1 MPLPRRLDAA
11 DVRITGWMARH
22 GVRLTRIALGVV
34 FTWFGA
40 LKFFPDLSPAADL
53 ASRTIERL
61 TFGLVPASVGLP
73 VLAAW
78 ELLIGVGL
86 LFGRYLRFVLLLL
99 FLQMA
104 GTLLPPVPVPG
115 GDLPRVPL
123 RAHARGPVHP
133 QERRARRGRDRD
145 RFHGAQW
152 RAAPR
157 NAPEPRRSHP
167 ARSALSVI
175 ATKIRPG
182 SWRSAL
188 KAA

>member
-104 GTLLPPVPVPG
+104 GTLLPLFLFPEETFLAFPYAPTLEGQYILKNVVLVAGAIVIGSTVRSGAPPPG
-115 GDLPRVPL
+115 TPPNPADRIL
-123 RAHARGPVHP
+123 RGPP
-133 QERRARRGRDRD
+133 
-145 RFHGAQW
+145 
-152 RAAPR
+152 
-157 NAPEPRRSHP
+157 
-167 ARSALSVI
+167 
-175 ATKIRPG
+175 
-182 SWRSAL
+182 
-188 KAA
+188 

>member
-61 TFGLVPASVGLP
+61 TFGQIPASVGLP

-104 GTLLPPVPVPG
+104 GTLLPLFLFPEETFLAFPYAPTLEGQYILKNVVLVAGAIVIGSTVRSGSPHPESAPPPG
-115 GDLPRVPL
+115 DRPR
-123 RAHARGPVHP
+123 RGPP
-133 QERRARRGRDRD
+133 
-145 RFHGAQW
+145 
-152 RAAPR
+152 
-157 NAPEPRRSHP
+157 
-167 ARSALSVI
+167 
-175 ATKIRPG
+175 
-182 SWRSAL
+182 
-188 KAA
+188 